1 MSSSPPSTPD
11 TDAPKVQQIFRY
23 LAEAGESRVRPV
35 RTLDHAR
42 QVLWLSDLP
51 YEAPELQCFLASPT
65 ASADR
70 GWLTVERP
78 VHREMPPPGPGLTA
92 LLDTADP
99 AVHEPEDPPRLRPP
113 ADGDPADPP
122 REPLEAEYRSWLAEW
137 TAWAEWRRRTRPLRN
152 LYEALY
158 RMHEDATALGESYE
172 LVLCFGY
179 LTWSVEG
186 EPIRRHLLAA
196 RAGLEL
202 DPGTGTLTLR
212 PDPDAP
218 GPELEEGMLD
228 AGQKVR
234 GDTRE
239 AIRQHLEE
247 AGALTG
253 PDDLDRLHRA
263 LEVWAIAAH
272 PDGRYLRQEAQHRPV
287 SLSEPRVSFA
297 PAVVLRER
305 SRRTGI
311 EALHGIARA
320 IAGGAEP
327 TDLLRFV
334 AGGETDGDTGPETAG
349 TPAGRL
355 DGGDPETYFA
365 LASNE
370 EQRTIAERL
379 RTSRLVV
386 VQGPPGTGKTHTI
399 ANLVTDLLAHGQRV
413 LITSHTARAL
423 KVLKDKLPPSIRELC
438 VSRTDDGLVAQQELR
453 GSVQAILERQGRYER
468 SDYERRIADNEHRL
482 RRARIAQATALTELR
497 AVRERETYRHP
508 EEIGDYRGTL
518 QEIARRLA
526 EEQARLGWL
535 GPVPEPQPQ
544 LTGEQVRALRTAAG
558 RFGPAERAAVA
569 DVRALPA
576 ADELPGAAAF
586 EQAVLAVRS
595 AEEGLAALHGND
607 LAARL
612 DTAVSRL
619 PAAAQHTAAAAL
631 EAFTAARTGI
641 EATLPPWAGPLLQEA
656 VTGQVWQLRGRHA
669 ATAQALAGV
678 RTATAALGGSRVD
691 GLDGY
696 DVATAHGLVTA
707 LRDGLAAGEKL
718 RGALGIRTRLRKAV
732 GDFPEKARVD
742 GAAAD
747 TPEAVAR
754 LAARIEVERHL
765 QDVERE
771 WGRAAPPWQALARRT
786 AGLEAEAAALDALM
800 ALAARRSDLVA
811 ALAAVPELTVQPWQ
825 HADTCAALR
834 DLLRARATLRAAE
847 EPRIRLAAAE
857 SALVAWADRPD
868 TAAAPVTAL
877 LAALRTGQ
885 VARYGALLTELAALR
900 EALALDHAFAAA
912 RTPVERVLPA
922 LAARL
927 AEEPDDPRWE
937 TRLAAFEEAWAWSA
951 WSARMRDLTDPGA
964 EQKQRALLAEADGD
978 IRIALERLA
987 ADRSWYGCLER
998 LTDAEAVAL
1007 ASYQQ
1012 SVARFGKGTGKY
1024 AHRYRRQAVESLRE
1038 CQAAVPAWIMPLYQV
1053 TATVPMDR
1061 PGRFDVVIIDEAS
1074 QSGPEAM
1081 LLAWLG
1087 RKIIVVGD
1095 DKQVSPAN
1103 VGLDQDRLFQLQNR
1117 LLDGLPAVRRNLFS
1131 PMASFFDIATG
1142 LAGGRGRLMLQEHFR
1157 CMPEIIGFSNE
1168 LSYHGRL
1175 QPLRQYGA
1183 DRLPPVRTVY
1193 VPGAT
1198 LLGTGQKQ
1206 RNPEEAERLVA
1217 EVVRCCADPA
1227 YQGRSMGV
1235 ITMLGS
1241 GQQHLIED
1249 LLTERL
1255 PLEERQQRRIR
1266 VGDAEDFQGDERDVV
1281 FIGLVVSLAGED
1293 GPRRPGPFSSEAM
1306 QQRLNVAASR
1316 ARDQVW
1322 LFHSVAATDLGA
1334 NDLRRRY
1341 LEYCTRPV
1349 EEQDGT
1355 GPDDVLPDVR
1365 HEAFDSLFEQRVY
1378 LALRGRRYRVRP
1390 QYPVGRYR
1398 IDLVVEGGTRRLAVE
1413 CDGDA
1418 FHNEENA
1425 DADAARQRELERV
1438 GWTFVR
1444 IRGSRFFLD
1453 PERALL
1459 PLWEELDR
1467 LGITPGPDAA
1477 AQTPADAVPDTD
1489 PAAAASASAVP
1500 AVRAAAVRAPA
1511 PEPAT
1516 RPAAPAAL
1524 PTAVPVAPT
1533 VAPPVPVPAPR
1544 RGEAGG
1550 RPSFPVTA
1558 VSVNSYRRAQRELN
1572 FLQDRLGAPD
1582 DAGPAVDAAA
1592 LAARRA
1598 GREQARRRDEARRDF
1613 LRAYLDEVTPDPRL
1627 SGVGLVVPGSLVGV
1641 EHEGSPE
1648 TVLYTVSAM
1657 PSAEAQQVSPGTDLA
1672 RMLLWSEVGEHFAYT
1687 LGRDG
1692 QEQAVVRFIED

>member
-1 MSSSPPSTPD
+1 MLSSSRPSTPD
-11 TDAPKVQQIFRY
+11 TDALRVQQIFRY
-23 LAEAGESRVRPV
+23 LAEAGESRVKPV
-35 RTLDHAR
+35 RTLDQAR
-42 QVLWLSDLP
+42 QVLWLADLP
-51 YEAPELQCFLASPT
+51 YEAAELQCFLAAPVRG
-65 ASADR
+65 DDP

-78 VHREMPPPGPGLTA
+78 VHREPPQPGPEFAA

-99 AVHEPEDPPRLRPP
+99 SAHEPEDPPALRPP
-113 ADGDPADPP
+113 ADDDPAEPP
-122 REPLEAEYRSWLAEW
+122 REAVEAEYRGWLAEW
-137 TAWAEWRRRTRPLRN
+137 TAWAHWRRQTRPLRS

-179 LTWSVEG
+179 LTWSAEA

-196 RAGLEL
+196 RAVLEL
-202 DPGTGTLTLR
+202 DTATGILTLR

-239 AIRQHLEE
+239 AIRHHLEE
-247 AGALTG
+247 AGSVAG

-272 PDGRYLRQEAQHRPV
+272 PNGRYLRQDAPHRPV
-287 SLSEPRVSFA
+287 SLAEPRVAFA

-305 SRRTGI
+305 SRRTNV

-320 IAGGAEP
+320 ITGGAEP
-327 TDLLRFV
+327 TALLRFV
-334 AGGETDGDTGPETAG
+334 AGGDG
-349 TPAGRL
+349 PAEDSAPAADSR
-355 DGGDPETYFA
+355 GDVDEDPQTYFA

-438 VSRTDDGLVAQQELR
+438 VSRTDDGLAAQQELR
-453 GSVQAILERQGRYER
+453 GSVQAILERQGGYDRR
-468 SDYERRIADNEHRL
+468 DYERRISDNEHRL
-482 RRARIAQATALTELR
+482 RRARAAQATALTELR
-497 AVRERETYRHP
+497 AIREQETYRHP
-508 EEIGDYRGTL
+508 QEIGDYRGTL

-526 EEQARLGWL
+526 DERARLGWL
-535 GPVPEPQPQ
+535 GPVPEAQPQ
-544 LTGEQVRALRTAAG
+544 VTGEQVRALRSAAA

-569 DVRALPA
+569 AVEVLPA
-576 ADELPGAAAF
+576 ADDLPGAAAF

-595 AEEGLAALHGND
+595 AEQGLAALRGNE
-607 LAARL
+607 LADRMDA
-612 DTAVSRL
+612 AVSRL
-619 PAAAQHTAAAAL
+619 PAGIQQSAAAAL
-631 EAFTAARTGI
+631 EAFAAARAGA
-641 EATLPPWAGPLLQEA
+641 EAVLLPWAEPLLQEA
-656 VTGQVWQLRGRHA
+656 LTGQVWQLRGRHA

-678 RTATAALGGSRVD
+678 RAATAALGGSRVD

-696 DVATAHGLVTA
+696 DVAAAHGLVTA
-707 LRDGLAAGEKL
+707 LRDGLAGGEKL
-718 RGALGIRTRLRKAV
+718 RGPLGMKTRLRKAV

-742 GAAAD
+742 GAATD
-747 TPEAVAR
+747 TPETAAR
-754 LAARIEVERHL
+754 LAARVEIERHL

-771 WGRAAPPWQALARRT
+771 WGRAVPPWQALARRT
-786 AGLEAEAAALDALM
+786 AALEAEAATLDALV

-811 ALAAVPELTVQPWQ
+811 ALATVPELTVQPW
-825 HADTCAALR
+825 HRTDTCDALR

-847 EPRIRLAAAE
+847 EPRIRLAEAE
-857 SALVAWADRPD
+857 AALVAWADRPG
-868 TAAAPVTAL
+868 TATGPVGEL
-877 LAALRTGQ
+877 LAAVRAGR
-885 VARYGALLTELAALR
+885 ADRYGEQLKELAELR
-900 EALALDHAFAAA
+900 EALALKNAFTAAKA
-912 RTPVERVLPA
+912 PVEQVLPG

-927 AEEPDDPRWE
+927 AEEPDDARWE
-937 TRLAAFEEAWAWSA
+937 TALAAFEQAWAWSA

-964 EQKQRALLAEADGD
+964 EQKQRTLLAEADGD
-978 IRIALERLA
+978 IRIALEKLA
-987 ADRSWYGCLER
+987 ADRSWYGCLKR

-1024 AHRYRRQAVESLRE
+1024 AYRYRRQAVESLRE
-1038 CQAAVPAWIMPLYQV
+1038 CQAAVPAWIMPLHQV

-1103 VGLDQDRLFQLQNR
+1103 VGLDQDQLFQLQNR

-1183 DRLPPVRTVY
+1183 DRLPPIRTVY
-1193 VPGAT
+1193 VPSAT

-1227 YQGRSMGV
+1227 YQGRTMGV

-1241 GQQHLIED
+1241 GQRHLIED
-1249 LLTERL
+1249 LLAERL

-1322 LFHSVAATDLGA
+1322 LFHSVATTDLGA
-1334 NDLRRRY
+1334 TDLRRRY
-1341 LEYCTRPV
+1341 LEYCTRPA

-1355 GPDDVLPDVR
+1355 GLDDVLPDVR
-1365 HEAFDSLFEQRVY
+1365 HEAFDSLFEQRVF
-1378 LALRGRRYRVRP
+1378 LALRARRYRVRP
-1390 QYPVGRYR
+1390 QYPAGRYR

-1459 PLWEELDR
+1459 PLWAELDR
-1467 LGITPGPDAA
+1467 LGITPGPDTATPSAVEPPEAGGPAGAA
-1477 AQTPADAVPDTD
+1477 ASGPVSV
-1489 PAAAASASAVP
+1489 AAAAVVP
-1500 AVRAAAVRAPA
+1500 A
-1511 PEPAT
+1511 
-1516 RPAAPAAL
+1516 
-1524 PTAVPVAPT
+1524 
-1533 VAPPVPVPAPR
+1533 PVPIPAQVPAPR
-1544 RGEAGG
+1544 QADVAAAR

-1572 FLQDRLGAPD
+1572 HLQDRLGAPD
-1582 DAGPAVDAAA
+1582 EAGPAVDAAA
-1592 LAARRA
+1592 LAARRTA
-1598 GREQARRRDEARRDF
+1598 REQARKRDEARRDF
-1613 LRAYLDEVTPDPRL
+1613 LRAYLDGVTPDPRL
-1627 SGVGLVVPGSLVGV
+1627 PGAGLVVPGTLVGV

-1648 TVLYTVSAM
+1648 IVLYTVSAM
-1657 PSAEAQQVSPGTDLA
+1657 PSTEAQRVSPSSDLA
-1672 RMLLWSEVGEHFAYT
+1672 RMLLWSEVGEHFSFAV
-1687 LGRDG
+1687 GRDG